1 MRLKDLC
8 LKSHPGLFQ
17 CASLSRHD
25 PVFSA
30 GKRRTVTRY
39 HHPSR
44 TEDGR
49 FRAGLDDVII
59 IPLVFVTLAANK
71 ILRFIF
77 LILMR
82 LLDYAFPLA
91 MQLVWLPLFAANV
104 LGNGLVAI
112 INGAL
117 RVLPLSKTKR
127 RQWSVSIRRNWSWL
141 RRRISYRAFEHAVH
155 IVFESGMAWVF
166 RTCRHLTPNAA
177 LLVILGAVLWL
188 PISFVAATAMHAVL
202 FAKLTSWPAW
212 MQLLHPLATVIAKSK
227 LLVLPVYPAA
237 WPQAKKHP
245 FVQVVFENYKA
256 IKSLYLVKKVGF
268 RYRQAG
274 IAGIAAAD
282 SLERTAGLT
291 SAMRWMRKA
300 HVAKHFGFEKP
311 TQELRSFFA
320 RWSIKFSAEYYEVKE
335 RQAASHQQF
344 HH

>member
-1 MRLKDLC
+1 
-8 LKSHPGLFQ
+8 
-17 CASLSRHD
+17 
-25 PVFSA
+25 
-30 GKRRTVTRY
+30 VTRY
-39 HHPSR
+39 HHPLWI
-44 TEDGR
+44 EDGR

-127 RQWSVSIRRNWSWL
+127 RKWSVSIRRNWSWL

-166 RTCRHLTPNAA
+166 RTCRHLTPSTA
-177 LLVILGAVLWL
+177 LLVILGAALWL
-188 PISFVAATAMHAVL
+188 PISFGAATAMHAVL
-202 FAKLTSWPAW
+202 FTKVTSWPAW

-227 LLVLPVYPAA
+227 LLALPVYPAA
-237 WPQAKKHP
+237 WPQAKRHP
-245 FVQVVFENYKA
+245 LVQLVFKGYETLKRMYV
-256 IKSLYLVKKVGF
+256 IKKVGF
-268 RYRQAG
+268 RYRQAEF
-274 IAGIAAAD
+274 AGTAVVER
-282 SLERTAGLT
+282 LERTVGIA
-291 SAMRWMRKA
+291 SAVRWLSNA
-300 HVAKHFGFEKP
+300 HVAEQFGVEKP
-311 TQELRSFFA
+311 TQKLQSFFS
-320 RWSIKFSAEYYEVKE
+320 RWSIKFSAEYYEAKE
-335 RQAASHQQF
+335 QQASDVLSLSSSGLRTLR
-344 HH
+344 

>member
-1 MRLKDLC
+1 
-8 LKSHPGLFQ
+8 
-17 CASLSRHD
+17 
-25 PVFSA
+25 
-30 GKRRTVTRY
+30 VTRY
-39 HHPSR
+39 HHPLWI
-44 TEDGR
+44 EDGR

-104 LGNGLVAI
+104 LGNSLVAI

-117 RVLPLSKTKR
+117 RVLPLSNTKR
-127 RQWSVSIRRNWSWL
+127 RQWSKSIRRNWSWL

-177 LLVILGAVLWL
+177 LLVILGAALWL
-188 PISFVAATAMHAVL
+188 PISLVAATAMHAVL
-202 FAKLTSWPAW
+202 FAKVASWPAW

-245 FVQVVFENYKA
+245 FVQFVFRSYKA

-291 SAMRWMRKA
+291 SATRWPRKA
-300 HVAKHFGFEKP
+300 HVAKHFGVEKSA
-311 TQELRSFFA
+311 QELRSFFS

-335 RQAASHQQF
+335 RQATSHQQF